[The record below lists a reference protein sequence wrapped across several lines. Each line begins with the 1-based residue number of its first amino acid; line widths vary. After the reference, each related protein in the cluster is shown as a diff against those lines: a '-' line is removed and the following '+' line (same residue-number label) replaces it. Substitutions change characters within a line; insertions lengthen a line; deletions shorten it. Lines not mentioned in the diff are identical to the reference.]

1 MIGAALA
8 LTLAASTPEPS
19 MVERVCAQKASIA
32 RTVMEGRQE
41 GFPVEE
47 ALEIART
54 APEVAREYWR
64 EQVLAAYDLPR
75 YSSAQY
81 QRRAVEDFG
90 NEAFMDCMR
99 R

>member
-1 MIGAALA
+1 MLVLA
-8 LTLAASTPEPS
+8 LAASGPEPT
-19 MVERVCAQKASIA
+19 MAERVCAQKASIA
-32 RTVMEGRQE
+32 RTVMEGRQS

-47 ALEIART
+47 AMEIART

-64 EQVLAAYDLPR
+64 GRVLAAYGLPR
-75 YSSAQY
+75 YSSDQY

-90 NEAFMDCMR
+90 NDAYMDCMR